1 MKLTVKI
8 DGRFFEVE
16 IADLSACPIVALVE
30 GERFEV
36 WPEEPTA
43 LRAESLAALDS
54 RKISPPLAAPR
65 KATQAEI
72 PGTPNAPQERSDAKA
87 VHAPIPGLIVS
98 VAIKPGDSVAVGQE
112 LCILE
117 AMKMKNSIRAP
128 RAGEIGAV
136 SVAAGQ
142 HVQHHDLLFEYAD

>member
-1 MKLTVKI
+1 MKMTVKI

-16 IADLSACPIVALVE
+16 IADLRACPIVVMVE

-43 LRAESLAALDS
+43 LRAESLAALAEQ
-54 RKISPPLAAPR
+54 KISPPLAAPR
-65 KATQAEI
+65 KATPAE
-72 PGTPNAPQERSDAKA
+72 TPNPPSAPQARSDAKA
-87 VHAPIPGLIVS
+87 IHAPIPGVIVS
-98 VAIKPGDSVAVGQE
+98 VEVKPGDAVEVGQE
-112 LCILE
+112 LCVLE

-136 SVAAGQ
+136 SVSAGQ